1 MTERVF
7 TCWEL
12 DRKFRGHGDV
22 SLGRKLTDLPFLRV
36 SVVARSLTFLSPFRV
51 LMVFQVQMVY
61 QETVVPK
68 VRLVTKVIVPSY
80 PCPIWVEKERKG
92 PKEIKELREK
102 AQVRVI

>member
-1 MTERVF
+1 M
-7 TCWEL
+7 
-12 DRKFRGHGDV
+12 
-22 SLGRKLTDLPFLRV
+22 GRKLTDLPFLRV

-80 PCPIWVEKERKG
+80 PCPIWVEKARKE
-92 PKEIKELREK
+92 PKEIKELVEK
-102 AQVRVI
+102 TYVRVI

>member
-1 MTERVF
+1 
-7 TCWEL
+7 
-12 DRKFRGHGDV
+12 
-22 SLGRKLTDLPFLRV
+22 
-36 SVVARSLTFLSPFRV
+36 
-51 LMVFQVQMVY
+51 MVY

-80 PCPIWVEKERKG
+80 PCPIWVEKERRE